1 MADQVPEDA
10 QLDSIVSTA
19 RADVQVVAATD
30 AASAAIELA
39 QRTGGELCSD
49 ASSIEAAI
57 AARLVDEAQIEELRR
72 LATELTHAALPEMFD
87 EAAVEAARNRIVA
100 VGTMIACTGV
110 SVMIYALS
118 RAGVAP
124 AGVLGT
130 GIALAVAVVDRYPS
144 ESPAPEGESIDA
156 ETLHRRAA
164 ARWRVAWAVLGVD
177 EPPAPD
183 ELDARVQAITQD
195 ARSLV
200 LVDPVR
206 WLPAERLRE
215 LLQRLP
221 AHAEVYIVKQR

>member
-30 AASAAIELA
+30 AAGAAIELA
-39 QRTGGELCSD
+39 QRTGGELLSD
-49 ASSIEAAI
+49 AGSTEAAM
-57 AARLVDEAQIEELRR
+57 AARLVDEAQIEELRL
-72 LATELTHAALPEMFD
+72 LATELTKKAMPEMFD

-110 SVMIYALS
+110 SVMIYALA
-118 RAGVAP
+118 RTLVAP
-124 AGVLGT
+124 AVVLGT
-130 GIALAVAVVDRYPS
+130 GIALAVAIVHRYPS
-144 ESPAPEGESIDA
+144 EATAPEGEAIDVDA
-156 ETLHRRAA
+156 LHRRAA

-183 ELDARVQAITQD
+183 ELDARLSAITQD
-195 ARSLV
+195 ARPLV

-221 AHAEVYIVKQR
+221 ADVDVYIVTPR